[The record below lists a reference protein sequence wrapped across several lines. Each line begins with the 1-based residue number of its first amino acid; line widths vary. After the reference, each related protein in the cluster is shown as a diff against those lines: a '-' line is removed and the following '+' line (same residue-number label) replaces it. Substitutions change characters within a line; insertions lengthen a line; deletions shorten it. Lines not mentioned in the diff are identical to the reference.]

1 MVGDTT
7 KICITI
13 VGNKLD
19 LERHGRAVESD
30 EAQKYAQSVGATFME
45 VSAKTGKGVED
56 VFVEL
61 TRNMLDTVKK
71 PSHRSSRS
79 SSLAS
84 ASSSFGKATNN
95 ADEHRIDLSQKVSDY
110 EPNRC
115 C

>member
-1 MVGDTT
+1 
-7 KICITI
+7 
-13 VGNKLD
+13 
-19 LERHGRAVESD
+19 
-30 EAQKYAQSVGATFME
+30 ME
-45 VSAKTGKGVED
+45 VSAKTGKGVVD
-56 VFVEL
+56 LFVEL

>member
-19 LERHGRAVESD
+19 LERHGRAVSIQ
-30 EAQKYAQSVGATFME
+30 EAQKYAESVGATFME

-84 ASSSFGKATNN
+84 ASISFGKSTNC
-95 ADEHRIDLSQKVSDY
+95 ADERIDLSQKVSDY